1 MAKWMSDEWLKSFYP
16 ENEFVEVKKALT
28 KPFLKNV
35 KKFQE
40 IKSVT
45 ELPSVI
51 ESFYKEYD
59 SYNKMEKFLTC
70 SLVAEIDFFKDR
82 SDGKELWEEYL
93 KNYKNFLWVGK
104 TEKDEEPAK
113 YGFVPISI
121 KYGLEIT
128 NEQYP
133 LVAASKNKEDVSKT
147 SDESS
152 TANDDQK
159 GNEQT
164 GNDQNGIPDGNKA

>member
-16 ENEFVEVKKALT
+16 ENEFVEVKKSLT
-28 KPFLKNV
+28 TKSFLENV

-40 IKSVT
+40 LKSVT
-45 ELPSVI
+45 ELPPII

-70 SLVAEIDFFKDR
+70 SLVAEISFFKDR
-82 SDGKELWEEYL
+82 SDGKELWEEYF
-93 KNYKNFLWVGK
+93 KNYKNFLWVRK
-104 TEKDEEPAK
+104 TDEDEEPAK

-133 LVAASKNKEDVSKT
+133 LVVATKNKEEDTSKT
-147 SDESS
+147 LDETSV
-152 TANDDQK
+152 
-159 GNEQT
+159 
-164 GNDQNGIPDGNKA
+164 DGNKA

>member
-16 ENEFVEVKKALT
+16 EDEFVEVKKSLT
-28 KPFLKNV
+28 TKSFLENV

-45 ELPSVI
+45 ELPSII

-70 SLVAEIDFFKDR
+70 SLVAEIGFFKDR

-93 KNYKNFLWVGK
+93 KNYKNFLWIRK
-104 TEKDEEPAK
+104 SDEDEEPAK

-152 TANDDQK
+152 AANGDQK
-159 GNEQT
+159 GNE
-164 GNDQNGIPDGNKA
+164 